1 MRWCLRIICK
11 ACAHEGR
18 KNLSIHSVKSAGT
31 VLEILEEKKVF
42 ESCRCVFHWF
52 TCSKT
57 EFKKAVENGSYFS
70 VNSQMVKTNKGQKLI
85 RNIPAEKILLETDAP
100 FAKRITSIQALK
112 NELLDL
118 TNAISTIRGE
128 DVKKYIEHNTMEV
141 LFSK

>member
-1 MRWCLRIICK
+1 
-11 ACAHEGR
+11 
-18 KNLSIHSVKSAGT
+18 
-31 VLEILEEKKVF
+31 
-42 ESCRCVFHWF
+42 
-52 TCSKT
+52 
-57 EFKKAVENGSYFS
+57 
-70 VNSQMVKTNKGQKLI
+70 MVKTNKGQELI

-118 TNAISTIRGE
+118 TNAISTTRGE

>member
-1 MRWCLRIICK
+1 MPVCIPLVY
-11 ACAHEGR
+11 
-18 KNLSIHSVKSAGT
+18 L
-31 VLEILEEKKVF
+31 
-42 ESCRCVFHWF
+42 
-52 TCSKT
+52 
-57 EFKKAVENGSYFS
+57 FKKAVENGSYFS
-70 VNSQMVKTNKGQKLI
+70 VNSQMVKTNKGQELI